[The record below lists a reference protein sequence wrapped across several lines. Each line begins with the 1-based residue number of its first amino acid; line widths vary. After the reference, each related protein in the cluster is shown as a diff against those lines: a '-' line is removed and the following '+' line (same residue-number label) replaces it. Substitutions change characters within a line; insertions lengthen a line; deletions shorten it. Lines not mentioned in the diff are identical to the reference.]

1 MMMTNRWG
9 VWATVT
15 ILSSYSIALCFST
28 CVFACCSIGA
38 ANYALGPAFTYASL
52 PPALQN
58 AAAAAAAST
67 GLPLSHYAAAQSQ
80 LQEARMQ

>member
-1 MMMTNRWG
+1 MKLGGRFSYLYLY
-9 VWATVT
+9 
-15 ILSSYSIALCFST
+15 ILCVAYYPILCYIQH
-28 CVFACCSIGA
+28 IGA
-38 ANYALGPAFTYASL
+38 ANYGLGPAFTYASL

-67 GLPLSHYAAAQSQ
+67 GLPLSHYATAQSQ

>member
-1 MMMTNRWG
+1 MEFLFCFYTCG
-9 VWATVT
+9 PSLVCA
-15 ILSSYSIALCFST
+15 SIPT
-28 CVFACCSIGA
+28 GA

-58 AAAAAAAST
+58 AAAAAAATT

>member
-1 MMMTNRWG
+1 MKRGRNGDVTYALFMLQLIILP
-9 VWATVT
+9 TV
-15 ILSSYSIALCFST
+15 LQH
-28 CVFACCSIGA
+28 IGA
-38 ANYALGPAFTYASL
+38 ANYGLGPAFTYASL

-67 GLPLSHYAAAQSQ
+67 GLPLSHYATAQSQ